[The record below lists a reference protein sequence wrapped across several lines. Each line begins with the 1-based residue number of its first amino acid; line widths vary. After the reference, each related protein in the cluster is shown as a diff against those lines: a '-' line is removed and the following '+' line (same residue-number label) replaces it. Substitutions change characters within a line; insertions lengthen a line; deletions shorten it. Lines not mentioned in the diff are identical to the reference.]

1 MNDKWS
7 FVPAINYERHGVS
20 TFRPPEIKIEIK
32 FDMKYKY
39 RGYEF
44 GLYFERQFEAH
55 IGFPPDQYFIDEV
68 TGKRRTNTA
77 IFRIRKQIL

>member
-1 MNDKWS
+1 
-7 FVPAINYERHGVS
+7 
-20 TFRPPEIKIEIK
+20 
-32 FDMKYKY
+32 MKYKY